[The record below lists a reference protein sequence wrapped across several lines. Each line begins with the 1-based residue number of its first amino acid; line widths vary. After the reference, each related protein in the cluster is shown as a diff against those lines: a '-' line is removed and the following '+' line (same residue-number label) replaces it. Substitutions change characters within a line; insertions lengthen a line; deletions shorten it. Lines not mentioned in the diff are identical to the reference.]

1 METYSTYEAK
11 AKFSE
16 VIRKVRAG
24 QTVRIA
30 YRGEEIAEVRPRF
43 VYVDTS
49 YLVSSWP
56 RSAVTRYWSRGGTAW
71 RDQNHKRIDL
81 WTLSPGCVAGDYKG
95 GGACAT
101 VGAATW
107 RTVPQWKQRA

>member
-81 WTLSPGCVAGDYKG
+81 WTLSPAASPATIRAAGP
-95 GGACAT
+95 
-101 VGAATW
+101 VL
-107 RTVPQWKQRA
+107 R